1 MSDDHVE
8 LNTTGD
14 AKSEAPRRRRT
25 GGRDRTRSAAATRIE
40 QPAFAQVR
48 RRFPATPVV
57 SDDEI
62 EAIHDASLD
71 VLEQVGMDVLDTDA
85 RTLLVDAGA
94 TADGDRLRFD
104 REMITELIR
113 TCPAEF
119 TIHARNPAHNV
130 RIGGDNVVFTAV
142 ASPPN
147 VGDTAGGRRTGNRAD
162 FQNLVRLSHH
172 LNTVHMHAG
181 YPVEPADIHP
191 SVRHLHAT
199 YDLLT
204 LSDKAVNVYSL
215 GRQRNQDCLE
225 MIRIARGVP
234 DAQLDDEPS
243 AHTIINTSSPL
254 RLDIPMCQG
263 IMEFAARNQVVIVTP
278 FTLAGAMAPV
288 TVAGAVTQQ
297 NAEALVGMALTQ
309 VVRAGSPVVY
319 GGFTSN
325 VDMRSGSPAFGTP
338 EFIKSAMLGGQLARR
353 YKVPYRSSNVNA
365 ANAVDAQAG
374 YESAFSLWGAVM
386 GGANIVFHG
395 AGWLEGGL
403 RASPEKMVLD
413 ADLLGMMQTLLEPV
427 GVTPDDLAL
436 EAIADVGPGGHFFGT
451 QHTQDRYKTAF
462 YSPLVSDWRNFESW
476 EEAGSPTAHEKT
488 TELVPRLLAEYEQP
502 DMDESILAELTEFVS
517 RRVEAGGV
525 ATDF

>member
-1 MSDDHVE
+1 MSGDE
-8 LNTTGD
+8 LEDNSHEEGTT
-14 AKSEAPRRRRT
+14 SPERRRRA
-25 GGRDRTRSAAATRIE
+25 GGRDRKRSAASSRIE
-40 QPAFAQVR
+40 QPPFQIVR

-57 SDDEI
+57 SEDEL

-71 VLEQVGMDVLDTDA
+71 VLEQVGMDVLDSDA
-85 RTLLVDAGA
+85 RRLLVDAGA
-94 TADGDRLRFD
+94 TAEGERLRFG
-104 REMITELIR
+104 REMITELIT
-113 TCPAEF
+113 TCPSEF
-119 TIHARNPAHNV
+119 TLHAPNPAHHV

-162 FQNLVRLSHH
+162 FQNLVKLSQH

-199 YDLLT
+199 FDLLT

-215 GRQRNQDCLE
+215 GPERNRDCLE
-225 MIRIARGVP
+225 MIRIARGIP
-234 DAQLDDEPS
+234 DSQLDDEPS
-243 AHTIINTSSPL
+243 AHTVINTSSPL

-263 IMEFAARNQVVIVTP
+263 IIEFARRNQVVIVTP

-353 YKVPYRSSNVNA
+353 YNVPYRSSNVNA

-427 GVTPDDLAL
+427 GVEPADLAL

-476 EEAGSPTAHEKT
+476 EEAGSPTAHDKT
-488 TELVPRLLAEYEQP
+488 TDLVPRLLAEYEQP
-502 DMDESILAELTEFVS
+502 ALGENVLAELTEFVT